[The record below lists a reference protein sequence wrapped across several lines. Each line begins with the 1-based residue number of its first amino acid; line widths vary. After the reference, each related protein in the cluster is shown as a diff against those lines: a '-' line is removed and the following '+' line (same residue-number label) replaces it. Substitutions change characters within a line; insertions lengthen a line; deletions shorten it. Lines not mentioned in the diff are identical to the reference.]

1 MADIDVLTRP
11 SAVVEDI
18 GSKRRQIFDGARR
31 VFLDSGFDAASMNEI
46 ARIAGVSKGTLYV
59 YFDSKEALFEE
70 LVRHDKREQVEQVC
84 WLDESTDDLRSALV
98 DLGCRLLRHML
109 EPDRIAQLRT
119 VIAVSARFPQIGEA
133 FYEAG
138 AQYGRQKLADFL
150 RGHGGAHG
158 LTIDDCDR
166 AAAHFG
172 DLCKSHVLL
181 RAILNVGEIPDDRA
195 IALHVAASVDT
206 FMRAYRAY

>member
-1 MADIDVLTRP
+1 MTEAAVLTRLD
-11 SAVVEDI
+11 AEDAF
-18 GSKRRQIFDGARR
+18 GGKRRQILDGARR

-59 YFDSKEALFEE
+59 YFASKEVLFEE
-70 LVRHDKREQVEQVC
+70 LIRHDKREQVEQVC
-84 WLDESTDDLRSALV
+84 WLDEEADDLRVALS

-119 VIAVSARFPQIGEA
+119 VIAVSARFPQIGLA

-138 AQYGRQKLADFL
+138 AEYGRQKLADFL
-150 RGHGGAHG
+150 RAHGGAHG
-158 LTIDDCDR
+158 LRIHDCER

-181 RAILNVGEIPDDRA
+181 RAILNVGEAPDDA
-195 IALHVAASVDT
+195 ALEAHVSAGVDA
-206 FMRAYRAY
+206 FLRAYRAD